1 MDKLA
6 CMRAFVTVV
15 EAGGFSQA
23 ARRLDVSK
31 ALISKQINQLE
42 ESLDA
47 RLLHRTTRRVS
58 TTSTGQAYFE
68 QCRPLLDEFDQL
80 DASLQFA
87 NATPMGELH
96 VAAPATFAE
105 MHLMSAVSEFASL
118 YPDVIVNLDLTD
130 RFVDLVEDRID
141 VAIRIGSLSDSTL
154 VARKMGTIS
163 MLLCASPSYLTAKGE
178 PRTPHQL
185 IDHQCVLDSNYPG
198 GRHWTLGSGD
208 KLVTIDMQPHIKVNS
223 ARAARELVLADH
235 GVAFL
240 PSFAVA
246 EDISQGRLTKIL
258 PDYVSEPIGIYAVY
272 LHRKHLSAKVR
283 LFIDFVIDHCKVIAC

>member
-42 ESLDA
+42 ENLAA
-47 RLLHRTTRRVS
+47 RLLHRTTRQVRP
-58 TTSTGQAYFE
+58 TSTGQAYFE
-68 QCRPLLDEFDQL
+68 QCRPLLEEFDQL
-80 DASLQFA
+80 DASMQFT
-87 NATPMGELH
+87 NTTPMGELH
-96 VAAPATFAE
+96 VTAPVTFAE
-105 MHLMSAVSEFASL
+105 MHLMSAMSAFTRL
-118 YPDVIVNLDLTD
+118 YPDVTVSLDLTD

-141 VAIRIGSLSDSTL
+141 IAIRIGHLSDSTL
-154 VARKMGTIS
+154 VTRKLGTIS
-163 MLLCASPSYLTAKGE
+163 MLLCASPGYLAANGE

-198 GRHWTLGSGD
+198 GRHWPLDNGD
-208 KLVTIDMQPHIKVNS
+208 KLVTIDMQPHLKVNS
-223 ARAARELVLADH
+223 ARAARELVLAGH
-235 GVAFL
+235 GIAYL

-246 EDISQGRLTKIL
+246 EDISQGRLKKLL

-283 LFIDFVIDHCKVIAC
+283 LFIDLVIEHCKVIAC